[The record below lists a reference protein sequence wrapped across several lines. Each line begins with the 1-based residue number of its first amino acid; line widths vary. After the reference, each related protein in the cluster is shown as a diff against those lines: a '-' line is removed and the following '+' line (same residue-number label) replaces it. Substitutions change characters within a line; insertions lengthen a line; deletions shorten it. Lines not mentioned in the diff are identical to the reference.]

1 MLVAPLSMTAFNKV
15 IYFINPPIFSAIY
28 MLHDAFKM
36 ENTRLSSILLIL
48 LISAVLYAVCWIVF
62 LYTMHLCGVR
72 S

>member
-1 MLVAPLSMTAFNKV
+1 MLVVPLSMTAFDKV
-15 IYFINPPIFSAIY
+15 IYFINPPVFAAMY
-28 MLHDAFKM
+28 MLYGALKM
-36 ENTRLSSILLIL
+36 GNTRLASILLIL